1 MYEQQIYNLQNK
13 LENSRRIVS
22 EEQEKMKNAKK
33 ELLVLWKMEITS
45 VISKK
50 KENLEL
56 GAPKQYNERTHKQIV
71 VDLNTNAF
79 VKLKKASGG
88 KHALKI

>member
-1 MYEQQIYNLQNK
+1 
-13 LENSRRIVS
+13 
-22 EEQEKMKNAKK
+22 
-33 ELLVLWKMEITS
+33 MEITS

-56 GAPKQYNERTHKQIV
+56 GDPKQNKERTHKQSV
-71 VDLNTNAF
+71 VELNTKAF

>member
-1 MYEQQIYNLQNK
+1 MQNK
-13 LENSRRIVS
+13 LANSRRIVN
-22 EEQEKMKNAKK
+22 EEQEKLKTSKK
-33 ELLVLWKMEITS
+33 ELLILWKMEITS

-56 GAPKQYNERTHKQIV
+56 GAPKQDKRKTQRNNAVE
-71 VDLNTNAF
+71 LNTKAF

-88 KHALKI
+88 KHALKV